1 MRQNCR
7 VLAVLLA
14 VLLGLFAAVGPA
26 AADQTYYTDL
36 SNLVSNVS
44 ITGAEV
50 TGNTWTVLPDTP
62 YTMSVVFTETGSKQ
76 FDMDSPD
83 PFTYQLP
90 AGIVLPGEIQTG
102 YGQISYRFGAEIYY
116 LQYIYTISP
125 DGSVKIIPDYD
136 RFAAE
141 YGERILNA
149 LKQQTRLHLDID
161 FTGQF
166 HRENEHLEWG
176 NHVKTDVVV
185 DLEEKHDLQ
194 IVKTAEYDPQNG
206 FVNYTLRVTSEG
218 NNQNIVVKDNI
229 TGNALKLDG
238 TVTIPDPGSSTCT
251 LVSKTETSFE
261 YAIDSM
267 TDGQVIEF
275 KYRAKVNYEADGD
288 RDGQL
293 TYDQTHNTASVTG
306 DGTDEKHVNWGNHI
320 QFSSV
325 SKGNGQV
332 VGGEGTKQTVSW
344 TVEVN
349 KERIISVADTDLTD
363 RIDTSGGGLPMQYSG
378 DGIDV
383 WVYDINGALVGEE
396 PRHIPWSEV
405 GVTDKTQDISYTY
418 HFPKTDGIYSYKIV
432 YTTDVDVS
440 GLTGDGT
447 VQNDAGGKYGHS
459 AGSAGITGDVESK
472 PKLTKDAIDYNIEE
486 VTWQVV
492 IRVPAEGLAP
502 EYSLLTD
509 SLPTAYFQY
518 YDQYVEGSL
527 EVSGLW
533 DNNTDD
539 ETDDDWYTK
548 THGEHSF
555 NIQFKKPDG
564 TDGLTGIGY
573 AYNVY
578 VTFKT
583 KNNKDWIS
591 AAASDDY
598 LKNHFNWVELGTIKT
613 FASAPIA
620 SPTVQKFMDK
630 TENEYNEYILEDGGV
645 RYVSYNIV
653 VGPLTSGDT
662 SVNIKDEFD
671 TNIFRVPT
679 DAEARTLYQQFSIL
693 GGGQYWQGDNC
704 GTALY
709 NSTSY
714 GIEIV
719 IPDIPDD
726 AKTGNN
732 YEYLRVHY
740 YLALKDDV
748 DLDRLAAEAGG
759 KWTTTNKATWND
771 VSAEATF
778 EHDYLCLTKELTNLA
793 EIDNDHRIAKYRI
806 TFNPLQ
812 GRVNGGRDIILRDTW
827 SESLNIDYSSI
838 RITTVPES
846 ANDNVSYTISG
857 YTATFTIPDQTK
869 VVIEYSAV
877 VLGTGPVEFSNDAAA
892 GDWED
897 GTKYTYTFESHSHGT
912 GVGVYFPVL
921 KVDVNNNRIRIP
933 GVKFKLTAPKGFSLK
948 KGENL
953 YEVTLETDANG
964 ELLID
969 QSKYVLFFYDAADN
983 FRQDDPKTYVVYT
996 LTELEPP
1003 AGYAPLGF
1011 SYTISFTDNID
1022 QVTFDKSYIYPASG
1036 GSLQIKNTPL
1046 EGLTVRKK
1054 TVGDDSGKRF
1064 LFTITLDDST
1074 ISGTYGKM
1082 DDQGRYDEHAIT
1094 FKNGGATFLLKDG
1107 EYKQAVGLPAGIGY
1121 TITETLADGTPAED
1135 YSTVSSGRT
1144 ADGGQMTPGG
1154 ATFTGTTRIE
1164 GTEIT
1169 YVNTK
1174 VTLTATAF
1182 QAIKV
1187 LTGRKMTG
1195 REFSFGVY
1203 DENGIL
1209 IQTVYNDEDGVVSFE
1224 PISYK
1229 LADVGIHTYTVKEI
1243 VPEGVTPEN
1252 PTQGGYTY
1260 DLTSYTVKVQV
1271 VYYGDGILKAGV
1283 IDVYEN

>member
-7 VLAVLLA
+7 VLAALLA
-14 VLLGLFAAVGPA
+14 VLLGLFAAVGSA

-116 LQYIYTISP
+116 LQYKYTVSP

-176 NHVKTDVVV
+176 THVKTDVVV

-251 LVSKTETSFE
+251 LVSETETSFE

-275 KYRAKVNYEADGD
+275 KYRAKVDYEADGD
-288 RDGQL
+288 HDGQL
-293 TYDQTHNTASVTG
+293 TYDQTRNTATVTG
-306 DGTDEKHVNWGNHI
+306 DGTDEKQVNWGNQI

-349 KERIISVADTDLTD
+349 KERIISVADTDFTD
-363 RIDTSGGGLPMQYSG
+363 SIVVSPGNLPMQYSG

-383 WVYDINGALVGEE
+383 WVYDINGAPVGEE

-405 GVTDKTQDISYTY
+405 GVTDKSQDTSYTY
-418 HFPKTDGIYSYKIV
+418 HFPETDDGIYSYKII
-432 YTTDVDVS
+432 YTTEVDVS

-447 VQNDAGGKYGHS
+447 VQNDAGGKYGHGT
-459 AGSAGITGDVESK
+459 GSAGITGHDEEGK
-472 PKLTKDAIDYNIEE
+472 PKISKNLIGHSIEE
-486 VTWQVV
+486 ATWQVIV
-492 IRVPAEGLAP
+492 HVPEGGLP
-502 EYSLLTD
+502 PQYGTLTD
-509 SLPTAYFQY
+509 TFPGRYFY
-518 YDQYVEGSL
+518 FIDPPGY
-527 EVSGLW
+527 LW
-533 DNNTDD
+533 DELLGDPVITGLQSGDSA
-539 ETDDDWYTK
+539 TVVPG
-548 THGEHSF
+548 TH
-555 NIQFKKPDG
+555 QFEVHFKDG
-564 TDGLTGIGY
+564 NGNDGLTGIGA
-573 AYNVY
+573 AYDVY
-578 VTFKT
+578 ITFKT
-583 KNNKDWIS
+583 KNNPDWIRYASQTTDTSFLDHANTASLS
-591 AAASDDY
+591 AELTATA
-598 LKNHFNWVELGTIKT
+598 VETIT
-613 FASAPIA
+613 
-620 SPTVQKFMDK
+620 SPTADK
-630 TENEYNEYILEDGGV
+630 SVSDSILEQDGV
-645 RYVSYNIV
+645 RYLEYDIILGGV
-653 VGPLTSGDT
+653 TSGDNPIT
-662 SVNIKDEFD
+662 IQDEFD
-671 TNIFRVPT
+671 TGVFRVPT
-679 DAEARTLYQQFSIL
+679 DAEAGALWQQFYVL
-693 GGGQYWQGDNC
+693 GGTQYSQITPV
-704 GTALY
+704 GTAVYSNIGGGINITVADLP
-709 NSTSY
+709 SDLPY
-714 GIEIV
+714 G
-719 IPDIPDD
+719 
-726 AKTGNN
+726 
-732 YEYLRVHY
+732 YLKVHY
-740 YLALKDDV
+740 WLALKDDV

-759 KWTTTNKATWND
+759 KWTTTNKAIWND

-778 EHDYLCLTKELTNLA
+778 EHDYLCLTKELSNLA

-812 GRVNGGRDIILRDTW
+812 GRVNGGEDIILRDTW

-846 ANDNVSYTISG
+846 ANENVSYTISG

-897 GTKYTYTFESHSHGT
+897 GTKETYTFSTHSTGT

-921 KVDVNNNRIRIP
+921 KVDENNNRIRIP

-1054 TVGDDSGKRF
+1054 TVGDDSGKQF

-1121 TITETLADGTPAED
+1121 TITETLEDGTPAED

-1209 IQTVYNDEDGVVSFE
+1209 IQTVQNDENGVVSFE